1 MNSITIA
8 GIVGNAELKFLQ
20 SGDPIL
26 TFSVADSEGRDKP
39 TIWWNCS
46 LFGKRAE
53 SLAPFVA
60 KGGKVTVA
68 GKVSQREFTDKN
80 GQERKSMDV
89 RVTDVMLQGSKEQSE
104 EQPRRDAAPA
114 PASDD
119 IDDDLPF

>member
-8 GIVGNAELKFLQ
+8 GTVGNAELKFLQ

-104 EQPRRDAAPA
+104 EQPRRAAAPA
-114 PASDD
+114 PAADD
-119 IDDDLPF
+119 SDDLPF

>member
-8 GIVGNAELKFLQ
+8 GTVGNAELKFLQ

-68 GKVSQREFTDKN
+68 GKVSQREYTDKN

-104 EQPRRDAAPA
+104 EQPRRAAAPA
-114 PASDD
+114 PAADD

>member
-1 MNSITIA
+1 
-8 GIVGNAELKFLQ
+8 VGNAELKFLQ

-68 GKVSQREFTDKN
+68 GKVSQREYTDKN

-104 EQPRRDAAPA
+104 EQPRRAPA
-114 PASDD
+114 PAADD
-119 IDDDLPF
+119 SDDLPF

>member
-1 MNSITIA
+1 M
-8 GIVGNAELKFLQ
+8 GNAELKFLQ
-20 SGDPIL
+20 SGDPVL

-53 SLAPFVA
+53 SLAPFIA

-80 GQERKSMDV
+80 GKDRVSMDI
-89 RVTDVMLQGSKEQSE
+89 RVTDVMLQGGAKEQSE
-104 EQPRRDAAPA
+104 EQPRRAAAPA
-114 PASDD
+114 PTADD
-119 IDDDLPF
+119 SDDLPF